1 MKKQITRIS
10 IHQTS
15 KVLAMLYVTIGVIFV
30 PVGVVIILI
39 NPNNLSVG
47 LLYIMLPF
55 IYGILGYP
63 FAAFMCWA
71 YNFIAKNFGGVE
83 FMVSDVSGN
92 GHQRSNST
100 TNKTP

>member
-1 MKKQITRIS
+1 
-10 IHQTS
+10 
-15 KVLAMLYVTIGVIFV
+15 MLYVTIGVIFV

-39 NPNNLSVG
+39 NPGNLSAG

-55 IYGILGYP
+55 IYGIVGYP

-83 FMVSDVSGN
+83 FIVLDLSSN
-92 GHQRSNST
+92 GSISLHQTSNDTKKHTS
-100 TNKTP
+100 